1 MEYYVQAFKQF
12 ADFNGRWNRTQY
24 WMFFLINF
32 LIAVAVNIVAGIL
45 GITILATL
53 YALVLFIP
61 SLSAAVRRMRD
72 SGRSPWWV
80 LVGLIP
86 VIGWIILIVLLA
98 QPTKSA

>member
-1 MEYYVQAFKQF
+1 MEYYTQAFKQF
-12 ADFNGRWNRTQY
+12 ADFEGRWTRTQY
-24 WMFFLINF
+24 WMFVLVNF
-32 LIAVAVNIVAGIL
+32 LIGLAVNIVAGII
-45 GITILATL
+45 GLAVLAYL